1 MCPSSAD
8 SLTEHNSMFDYYYV
22 LLFMFV
28 NKYLLLNA
36 SQYIWMNLSLCKNYS
51 TVLCHTADCVS
62 RCCPRRQQP
71 PVSAT
76 TIGRK
81 HHRKE
86 TSSPSRVSQVRDSRT
101 QCMRIDSSFGNHTH
115 THRHVGRVREE
126 DALTIAARILK

>member
-1 MCPSSAD
+1 MCPYPSSVD

-36 SQYIWMNLSLCKNYS
+36 SQYIFLWMNLSLCRNDS

-86 TSSPSRVSQVRDSRT
+86 TSSPSRVNQVRDSRT
-101 QCMRIDSSFGNHTH
+101 QCMRIDSSFAG
-115 THRHVGRVREE
+115 VREE